1 MTTHAPPVPYWT
13 DFRGPRRD
21 GDYRERPILTNW
33 PAEGFRPVWKQ
44 PVGGGHASFV
54 VAGGRAFT
62 IEQRGNDEVA
72 AAYDVATGRELWT
85 STWPATFSEAYGGD
99 GPRATPVWRDATLF
113 VLGAAGE
120 LRALDAASGQLRW
133 RTNILEDASASNIE
147 YGVAASPLVVGE
159 TVVVLPGG
167 SRGRSVVAYR
177 RDSGKQVWSALDDDA
192 AYSSPMLVTLGGA
205 RACARTRW
213 PHVESS
219 GDGGWIS
226 AHQKRE
232 RDGGV
237 RICGSNSSPHTG
249 LIAHASPPASRSRTR
264 SHSGH
269 TGWFDSIAPASSS
282 ENHCRSLNF
291 ISCHSFCSFETRIR

>member
-1 MTTHAPPVPYWT
+1 MPRSWSPADARSRSSSAVTMKWPPPTTWRPAASCGPPRGRQRSARRTAAT
-13 DFRGPRRD
+13 DRVRRRCGATRRSSCSARQVNCARSTRRAGNYGGGRTSWKTPVRQTSSTAWPRR
-21 GDYRERPILTNW
+21 RSSWVRRW
-33 PAEGFRPVWKQ
+33 SCFQA
-44 PVGGGHASFV
+44 AV
-54 VAGGRAFT
+54 VAG
-62 IEQRGNDEVA
+62 
-72 AAYDVATGRELWT
+72 
-85 STWPATFSEAYGGD
+85 P
-99 GPRATPVWRDATLF
+99 
-113 VLGAAGE
+113 
-120 LRALDAASGQLRW
+120 
-133 RTNILEDASASNIE
+133 
-147 YGVAASPLVVGE
+147 
-159 TVVVLPGG
+159 
-167 SRGRSVVAYR
+167 VVAYR

-291 ISCHSFCSFETRIR
+291 ISCHSFCSFETRIT